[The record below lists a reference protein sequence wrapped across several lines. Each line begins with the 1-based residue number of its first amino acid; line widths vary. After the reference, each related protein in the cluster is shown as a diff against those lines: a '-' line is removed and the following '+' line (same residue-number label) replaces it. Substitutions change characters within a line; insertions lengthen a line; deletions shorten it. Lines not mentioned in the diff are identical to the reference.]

1 MRTSINIPGVRL
13 GEDRTRVNK
22 GRGTVEILGARVYN
36 KFELESFQ
44 KTDDET
50 VRPNNSKM
58 EIAF

>member
-1 MRTSINIPGVRL
+1 MRL